1 MNIETI
7 DRKAYNLVE
16 HGKVLGRLFYTNHF
30 MMEAD
35 VIDYTNA
42 VTIFLRSNF
51 SFSRSLSYDCNLKE
65 IIQIKKAS
73 KDLFLVSL
81 LNENKEYTVK
91 MNGLWKTHFT
101 VINVKNE
108 ELFTLIPLI
117 SFTKKSYDFTLQIDQ
132 LKQQEITPI
141 LVLHALHCVNSSLS
155 MLNGSVTS
163 TIML

>member
-7 DRKAYNLVE
+7 DRKIYNLVE
-16 HGKVLGRLFYTNHF
+16 YEKVIGRLFYTNHF
-30 MMEAD
+30 MIEASI
-35 VIDYTNA
+35 IDYTNDET
-42 VTIFLRSNF
+42 VFLRSNF
-51 SFSRSLSYDCNLKE
+51 SFTKAISYDSKHKE
-65 IIQIKKAS
+65 IIQIRKATKKI
-73 KDLFLVSL
+73 FLVSF

-101 VINVKNE
+101 VINAQNE

-132 LKQQEITPI
+132 LEQLEITPI
-141 LVLHALHCVNSSLS
+141 LVLHALHCINSSLS

-163 TIML
+163 KIML

>member
-1 MNIETI
+1 MNIKTI
-7 DRKAYNLVE
+7 DRKSYDLVE
-16 HGKVLGRLFYTNHF
+16 HEKVVGRLFYTNHF

-35 VIDYTNA
+35 VIDYANA
-42 VTIFLRSNF
+42 ITIFLRSNF
-51 SFSRSLSYDCNLKE
+51 SLSRAISYDANLKE
-65 IIQIKKAS
+65 VVQIKKAT
-73 KDLFLVSL
+73 KNLFLVSL
-81 LNENKEYTVK
+81 LNENKQYTIK

-101 VINVKNE
+101 IINAANE

-117 SFTKKSYDFTLQIDQ
+117 SFTKKSYDFTVQLGK

-163 TIML
+163 ANM

>member
-16 HGKVLGRLFYTNHF
+16 YEKVLGRLFYTNHF
-30 MMEAD
+30 MIEASI
-35 VIDYTNA
+35 IDYTND
-42 VTIFLRSNF
+42 VIVFLRSNF
-51 SFSRSLSYDCNLKE
+51 SFTKAISYDSKHKE
-65 IIQIKKAS
+65 IIQIRKAS

-101 VINVKNE
+101 VINAYNE
-108 ELFTLIPLI
+108 DLFTITPLI
-117 SFTKKSYDFTLQIDQ
+117 SFTKKSYDFTLHIEQ
-132 LKQQEITPI
+132 LKQPEISSV

-163 TIML
+163 IIM